1 MDWVWRI
8 CLGFGAM
15 LLVRETDIWMVADYR
30 TDGGLIINSLVYGAI
45 VMVGV
50 SPLFNKMFPRF
61 FGGKRTSNSTN
72 QNRKQ
77 PKPKGTTTQSERA
90 YLENATDLNEQSTKF
105 DLSNAK
111 SITINSPEHLD
122 YSKRCV
128 IHWFVKEGDFV
139 TCGDRVFTV
148 SETVA
153 YNEEKK
159 TFTLTADKE
168 YQIGKRHVGT
178 ANGADGVIHN
188 KGAPIVELLAKEND
202 VSSDTGDR
210 KPSAEKKLR
219 NVDASRNANNRK
231 RKTKK
236 QIENDLNG
244 LKKLKEDGLI
254 SDEVWK
260 EKQKEILKDY

>member
-1 MDWVWRI
+1 MDWFWRF
-8 CLGFGAM
+8 CLAFAAV
-15 LLVRETDIWMVADYR
+15 LLFKETDIWLIADSQEP
-30 TDGGLIINSLVYGAI
+30 GGLAINSWVAGALI
-45 VMVGV
+45 LVGV
-50 SPLFNKMFPRF
+50 GPLLSKWIEFLNGEQKSKQKNQQTRKPISTESYLQNELTR
-61 FGGKRTSNSTN
+61 KETDTSQTVPTTEL
-72 QNRKQ
+72 Q
-77 PKPKGTTTQSERA
+77 PK
-90 YLENATDLNEQSTKF
+90 YSTPT
-105 DLSNAK
+105 
-111 SITINSPEHLD
+111 SISAPTNLD

-128 IHWFVKEGDFV
+128 IHWFVKEGDIV
-139 TCGDRVFTV
+139 AKGGKIFTV
-148 SETVA
+148 SETLA
-153 YNEEKK
+153 YDEEKK

-188 KGAPIVELLAKEND
+188 EGAPIVELLAKEND

-219 NVDASRNANNRK
+219 NADASRNANNPK

-236 QIENDLNG
+236 QIETDLNG

-260 EKQKEILKDY
+260 EKQKQILEDY